1 MGFILLLIAI
11 VAVIVL
17 FKKSEDKVGVHIP
30 QIHQCNSV
38 RDVVMS
44 VNHARIYPFFTRMNF
59 ERAKKFAMQIH
70 PNKVEFE
77 QELQLRELMGMKSYL
92 DVPVQNKYIERIFMT
107 FSKSGLVSS
116 IGIDIRNFDV
126 NMTELMNEMVVKF
139 GRPFSMDNEFIIWRE
154 GPMVINICKEGSVSV
169 IDESLFGR

>member
-17 FKKSEDKVGVHIP
+17 FKKSEGIGVTIP

-38 RDVVMS
+38 RDVVVA

-59 ERAKKFAMQIH
+59 ERAKKLAMQIH

-77 QELQLRELMGMKSYL
+77 QDLQSRELMGMKSYL
-92 DVPVQNKYIERIFMT
+92 DIPIQNKYIERISIT

-126 NMTELMNEMVVKF
+126 NMKELMNEMVVKF
-139 GRPFSMDNEFIIWRE
+139 GRPFSIDGEFIIWRD
-154 GPMVINICKEGSVSV
+154 GPMVINICKEGSVNV
-169 IDESLFGR
+169 IDETLFGR

>member
-11 VAVIVL
+11 VVVIVL

-30 QIHQCNSV
+30 QIYDCSSIK
-38 RDVVMS
+38 DVVMS
-44 VNHARIYPFFTRMNF
+44 INHARMHPFYTRMNF
-59 ERAKKFAMQIH
+59 ERAKKIAIQIH
-70 PNKVEFE
+70 PNIE
-77 QELQLRELMGMKSYL
+77 QELQLQELIGMKPYL
-92 DVPVQNKYIERIFMT
+92 DIPVQNKYVERVSMT

-116 IGIDIRNFDV
+116 IGIDIKDFDV
-126 NMTELMNEMVVKF
+126 NMKELMNEMVVKF